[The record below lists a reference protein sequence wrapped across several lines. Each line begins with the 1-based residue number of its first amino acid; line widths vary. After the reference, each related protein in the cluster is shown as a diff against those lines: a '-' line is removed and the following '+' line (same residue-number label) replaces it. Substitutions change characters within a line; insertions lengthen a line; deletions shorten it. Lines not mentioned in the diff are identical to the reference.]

1 MTMGSDAES
10 GGLRNGKND
19 MGSKDHLDAGAVF
32 VLESKGNWLHAGY
45 HLTTSIVAPAL
56 LSLPFAFVALGWFA
70 GILFLIVGAAVTFY
84 SYNLL
89 SLVLERLE
97 LEGNRHLRFRDMARD
112 ILGPRWARLT
122 VAPIQFAVC
131 LGSVIGS
138 ILFGGQSLK
147 FIYLVYHPNGAM
159 KLYEFIIL
167 FGIAMLF
174 LSQIPSFHSLR
185 HINLLSLILSLAYS
199 LCVVGGSIHAGHSKL
214 KAEKDYSFTGSSVSK
229 VFGAFNSV
237 AIIATTY
244 GNGIIP
250 EIQATLAPPVSGKM
264 FKGLCIC
271 YTVVVSTFFSVAVSG
286 YWTFG
291 NRAAGNI
298 FNSFAPAGEPSLV
311 PNWLLF
317 TANICVLLQLFA
329 VALIYSQPS
338 FEVLEGKSGD
348 ASNGRFSPRN
358 LLPRLLLRSVYVSVA
373 TFIAA
378 MLPFCADILAVI
390 GAFGFIP
397 LDFVFPVVFYGIKFK
412 PSKRSLIFWI
422 NTLIAVVF
430 SILGLLGCIAAI
442 RQISVDANSYK
453 LFANL

>member
-10 GGLRNGKND
+10 GGLRNGKSD
-19 MGSKDHLDAGAVF
+19 IQSKDHLDAGALF

-45 HLTTSIVAPAL
+45 HLTTSIVAPSL
-56 LSLPFAFVALGWFA
+56 LSLPFAFTSLGWFA
-70 GILFLIVGAAVTFY
+70 GIFCLIVGAAVTFY
-84 SYNLL
+84 SYNLI
-89 SLVLERLE
+89 SIVLERQE
-97 LEGNRHLRFRDMARD
+97 SQGNRHLRFRDMARD
-112 ILGPRWARLT
+112 ILGPRWARLA
-122 VAPIQFAVC
+122 VAPMQFAVC

-147 FIYLVYHPNGAM
+147 FIYLIYHPNGDM

-167 FGIAMLF
+167 FGIVMLF
-174 LSQIPSFHSLR
+174 LSQMPSFHSLR
-185 HINLLSLILSLAYS
+185 HMNLLSLIMGLLYS

-214 KAEKDYSFTGSSVSK
+214 NPEKDYSDTGSDASK
-229 VFGAFNSV
+229 VFKVFNSI
-237 AIIATTY
+237 AMIATIY

-286 YWTFG
+286 YWAFG
-291 NRAAGNI
+291 NQAAGNI
-298 FNSFAPAGEPSLV
+298 FSNFAPTGERSLI

-317 TANICVLLQLFA
+317 IANMCVIVQLFA
-329 VALIYSQPS
+329 FVLVYSQPT
-338 FEVLEGKSGD
+338 FEVLEAKSGD
-348 ASNGRFSPRN
+348 ASNGRFSLRN
-358 LLPRLLLRSVYVSVA
+358 LLPRLLLRSLYVSVA
-373 TFIAA
+373 TLIAA
-378 MLPFCADILAVI
+378 MLPFCQDVIAVI
-390 GAFGFIP
+390 GAFGFLP
-397 LDFVFPVVFYGIKFK
+397 LDFVFPVAFYNITFK

-430 SILGLLGCIAAI
+430 SILGVLGCIAAI
-442 RQISVDANSYK
+442 RQVYVAAHDYK